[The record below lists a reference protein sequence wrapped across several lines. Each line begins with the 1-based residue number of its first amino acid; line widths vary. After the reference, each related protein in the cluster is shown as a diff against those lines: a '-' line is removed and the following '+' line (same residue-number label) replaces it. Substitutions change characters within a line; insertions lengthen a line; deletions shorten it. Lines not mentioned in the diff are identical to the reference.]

1 MKKFFLIIV
10 FVVLAVMV
18 GNFAFKSLYDKEN
31 AAYVDEVLYKDPV
44 IKEQYGD
51 IKKYNVYKAGK
62 SLGGTSGT
70 EYYDF
75 RIGVEGSKKS
85 GKIYL
90 KLYKTKD
97 GQLDHYEVQ

>member
-1 MKKFFLIIV
+1 M
-10 FVVLAVMV
+10 
-18 GNFAFKSLYDKEN
+18 
-31 AAYVDEVLYKDPV
+31 
-44 IKEQYGD
+44 
-51 IKKYNVYKAGK
+51 
-62 SLGGTSGT
+62 GGASGV

-75 RIGVEGSKKS
+75 RVGVEGSKKS